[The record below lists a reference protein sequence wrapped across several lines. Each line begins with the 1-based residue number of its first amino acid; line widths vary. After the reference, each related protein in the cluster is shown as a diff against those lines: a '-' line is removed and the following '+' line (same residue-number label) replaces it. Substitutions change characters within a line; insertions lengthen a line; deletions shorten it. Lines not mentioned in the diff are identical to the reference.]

1 MLRKI
6 LFLAVV
12 VMLIAAVSPQA
23 WASTSSKRVQVN
35 LTPNGVDVNA
45 SDVHVKWLFTAGDTV
60 EKSVDGQNWQ
70 AVSTVTDG
78 EAVITGV
85 PNWSILYL
93 RIRDSANNLTA
104 FNVFPPNQNAHD
116 TYLAN
121 TELCAGCHSTHAG
134 AGAKLIKEASIKELC
149 RTCHG
154 YLNTGSRYNTD
165 NGAVL
170 TAGTKDPGTGLVTAI
185 SWKKSLAGP
194 FFSNDLEV
202 WGVGATVTS
211 NHTIESPTGTVP
223 PAGTG
228 PLSPVPGGSSSC
240 NRCHDLTCTSCHL
253 VHGSNGTYRLLD
265 TYYATVTAYAYNS
278 TGSGGEKPN
287 YISGMTQFC
296 GFCHN
301 VVVKPEGSGRTLTG
315 SLDPYHGFW
324 GNYPESKYRHAT
336 GVDLTYIGPDSVPV
350 TVNPTI
356 YPTEGSPPTVACI
369 TCHFAHGTVSPAS
382 YQTNF
387 PTRGTD
393 GSMLL
398 RSKSTS
404 ICMDCHPK

>member
-1 MLRKI
+1 MAKKI
-6 LFLAVV
+6 LLLVTL
-12 VMLIAAVSPQA
+12 VMLVTLMPTPT
-23 WASTSSKRVQVN
+23 WASTSSKQVQVDH
-35 LTPNGVDVNA
+35 TPNGTDANATDVR
-45 SDVHVKWLFTAGDTV
+45 VKWLFAAGDV
-60 EKSVDGQNWQ
+60 IEKSVDGQTWQ
-70 AVSTVTDG
+70 VVSTVTDG

-85 PNWSILYL
+85 PNWSVLYF
-93 RIRDSANNLTA
+93 RIRDSANNLTPFA
-104 FNVFPPNQNAHD
+104 VFPPNQNAHD
-116 TYLAN
+116 TYLTN
-121 TELCAGCHSTHAG
+121 TELCAGCHSTHTG
-134 AGAKLIKEASIKELC
+134 EGAKLIKKSSIKELC
-149 RTCHG
+149 RSCHG

-170 TAGTKDPGTGLVTAI
+170 AAGTKDPDTGLVTAI
-185 SWKKSLAGP
+185 TWEKSLAGP

-202 WGVGATVTS
+202 WGAGATVTS
-211 NHTIESPTGTVP
+211 NHTIEGPDGTIP

-228 PLSPVPGGSSSC
+228 PLSPVPGGDSSC

-253 VHGSNGTYRLLD
+253 VHGGNGTYRNLD
-265 TYYATVTAYAYNS
+265 PYYATVTAYAYNA
-278 TGSGGEKPN
+278 TGNAVEKPK

-301 VVVKPEGSGRTLTG
+301 VVLKPEGSATTLTG
-315 SLDPYHGFW
+315 TLDPYHGFW
-324 GNYPESKYRHAT
+324 GTYPESKYRHAT
-336 GVDLTYIGPDSVPV
+336 GVDLTYTGPDAVPV

-356 YPTEGSPPTVACI
+356 YPTEGSPPTVSCI

-382 YQTNF
+382 YQTSF
-387 PTRGTD
+387 PTRGTS